1 MPSHKAIRE
10 REVHPLD
17 EVGVLSAVAAPRA
30 VGSVVLAAH
39 RRMEAPHTPELG
51 RHLLASPKRQRE
63 NPPDRPGQAPERI
76 FAVARPIVHAGH
88 RPGVERLQQQRPDTG
103 NEGRD
108 AGVYRPRRAVLG
120 EETAVFASLEAQYPW
135 RRTVRVARKRQEKT
149 RTKT

>member
-1 MPSHKAIRE
+1 MGDQEGIRE

-39 RRMEAPHTPELG
+39 RRMEAPHT
-51 RHLLASPKRQRE
+51 
-63 NPPDRPGQAPERI
+63 PERI

-120 EETAVFASLEAQYPW
+120 EETAVFASLEAQYPR